1 MSEAASAAEYA
12 IEPRD
17 PGIAL
22 ASAIVECAKKRLVGR
37 SWPLFGSLLI
47 KCIGRRYRIRS
58 RVLMLLREAFVE
70 IAGRRSP
77 IVKSADE
84 TSV

>member
-1 MSEAASAAEYA
+1 MLEDASAAEYD

-22 ASAIVECAKKRLVGR
+22 ASAIVGCAKKRLVDR
-37 SWPLFGSLLI
+37 SWLLSGSPLI

-70 IAGRRSP
+70 TAGRRSL
-77 IVKSADE
+77 IAKSADQ

>member
-22 ASAIVECAKKRLVGR
+22 ASAIVGCAKKRLVGR
-37 SWPLFGSLLI
+37 SWLLFGSLLI
-47 KCIGRRYRIRS
+47 KCTGRRYRIRS